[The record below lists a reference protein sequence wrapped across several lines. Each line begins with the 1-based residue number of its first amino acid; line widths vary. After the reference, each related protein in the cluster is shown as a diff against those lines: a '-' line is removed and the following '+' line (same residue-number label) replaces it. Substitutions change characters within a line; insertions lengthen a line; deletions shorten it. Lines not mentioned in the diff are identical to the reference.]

1 MPMFKVG
8 KDQGIKEVAGEVG
21 NKVGDILYKNSINSG
36 RAIDVVEGWAK
47 KDAVLY
53 SEEIIRTLGA
63 KGSEELIEEGTK
75 EGLLETS
82 KLIPIFGQVISGT
95 ISGILNAVGTKSI
108 GEKAQKYFI
117 DDLNKN
123 YGCDYIIDLRDDF
136 KSIFNYIDE
145 LSKENYGKITINEIN

>member
-1 MPMFKVG
+1 MFKAG

-75 EGLLETS
+75 E
-82 KLIPIFGQVISGT
+82 V
-95 ISGILNAVGTKSI
+95 
-108 GEKAQKYFI
+108 Y
-117 DDLNKN
+117 
-123 YGCDYIIDLRDDF
+123 
-136 KSIFNYIDE
+136 
-145 LSKENYGKITINEIN
+145 